1 MSTPTSAPATASRK
15 IPLICSGHSRPVPD
29 LAYSPITD
37 DGFFLVSACL
47 DGKAMLRNG
56 ITGDWIGTFVG
67 HKGAVWSAHI
77 NRNATRAVTGSAD
90 YTSKIWDA
98 LTGEELHSFTH
109 SRIVKSVN
117 FSYDSEQLV
126 VTGGQDKI
134 MRVFDLNKP
143 DAAPVEFPAHTQ
155 PIKQVLWLN
164 QNLLLSTTGTEP
176 NFRVWDLRSGSEVN
190 VISTSKSTPVFSI
203 EVSGDG
209 NHITAAGG
217 KEVNFWNRNTFNLSA
232 SFTVN
237 SEVNSASLAPDA
249 QTFVVGGNDFWA
261 RVYTFQ
267 LGGGGVATPSSSDNI
282 VVVGGVGGG
291 KELEVLKGHH
301 GPVHTIRFAPDGQAF
316 ASGSE
321 DGTIR
326 LWQSGDVKSYGL
338 WQETGPS
345 STSTTTTTTTTS
357 ATTTTN

>member
-1 MSTPTSAPATASRK
+1 MSTPTSVPATTSRK

-77 NRNATRAVTGSAD
+77 NRNATKAVTGSAD

-117 FSYDSEQLV
+117 FSHDSEQLV

-143 DAAPVEFPAHTQ
+143 DVAPIEFPAHTQ

-164 QNLLLSTTGTEP
+164 QHLLLSTTGTEP
-176 NFRVWDLRSGSEVN
+176 NFRVWDLRSKSEVN
-190 VISTSKSTPVFSI
+190 VIATAKNTPVFSI
-203 EVSGDG
+203 EVSSDG
-209 NHITAAGG
+209 NHITGAGG
-217 KEVNFWNRNTFNLSA
+217 KEVNFWNRNTFALSA
-232 SFTVN
+232 SFSVN

-261 RVYTFQ
+261 RVYTFK
-267 LGGGGVATPSSSDNI
+267 SSTSDP
-282 VVVGGVGGG
+282 VGG

-326 LWQSGDVKSYGL
+326 LWQSGEVRSYGL
-338 WQETGPS
+338 WQETS
-345 STSTTTTTTTTS
+345 NSTTTS
-357 ATTTTN
+357 ATATAN